1 MKDGRVAGGDC
12 PGVAG
17 SCFEAVIVMKGA
29 GDVATGIAHRLY
41 MAGFTRLVMTEI
53 PEPLSVRRTVSFSEA
68 VYEGEAEVEGVK
80 AVLIDRPELLEEV
93 WKRKAVAVI
102 VDPDWKIVG
111 TLKPDI
117 VIDAIMAKRNLGTRK
132 EEAPLV
138 IGVGPGFA
146 APADVHVVVE
156 SKRGHDLGK
165 VIFEGA
171 AEPYTGVPGVV
182 AGHGVERVLRSPAAG
197 RVKHV
202 KAIGDEI
209 KKGDIILFVGDIPVV
224 GPFDG
229 VLRGLVREIDVV
241 AREKVGDV
249 DPRKIK
255 GYCYTVSDKARAIG
269 GGVLEAIMHAGA
281 EPRIK
286 R

>member
-1 MKDGRVAGGDC
+1 VIMGGQTAAGDHAGRAGN
-12 PGVAG
+12 
-17 SCFEAVIVMKGA
+17 CFKPVIVMKGA

-53 PEPLSVRRTVSFSEA
+53 SEPLSVRRTVSFSEA

-80 AVLIDRPELLEEV
+80 AVLVDRPEQLGEV
-93 WKRKAVAVI
+93 WDRGDVAVT
-102 VDPDWKIVG
+102 VDPGWKIVE

-132 EEAPLV
+132 EEAALV
-138 IGVGPGFA
+138 IGIGPGFA
-146 APADVHVVVE
+146 APTDVHVVVE
-156 SKRGHDLGK
+156 TKRGHDLGRT
-165 VIFEGA
+165 IYDGS
-171 AEPYTGVPGVV
+171 AEPYTGVPGIV

-202 KAIGDEI
+202 KAIGDEV
-209 KKGDIILFVGDIPVV
+209 KKDDIILYVGDAPVP

-229 VLRGLVREIDVV
+229 VLRGLIREIDVA

-249 DPRKIK
+249 DPRMIRE
-255 GYCYTVSDKARAIG
+255 YCYTISDKARAIG
-269 GGVLEAIMHAGA
+269 GGVLEAILHART
-281 EPRIK
+281 EFV
-286 R
+286 